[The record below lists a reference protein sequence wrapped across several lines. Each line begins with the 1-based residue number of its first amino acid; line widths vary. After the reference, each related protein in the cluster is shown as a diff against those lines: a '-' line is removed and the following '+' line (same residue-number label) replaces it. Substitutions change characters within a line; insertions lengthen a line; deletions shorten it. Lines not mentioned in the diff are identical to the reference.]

1 MYYPYLRGKRHE
13 LSALRRT
20 AKILDPN
27 KVRPIIEP
35 VKSSTV
41 ILERTISE
49 LNSNNQ
55 IPIVIVN
62 PLEGQLV
69 GSPAVLNLL
78 QSNNLNVLPCIAF
91 SHQNLSSAIQLAT
104 QFCNNNVAFATYFRD
119 EPVANVTAI
128 TSRALVNSVF
138 VTQNT
143 TNQFLTSIPRLVK
156 IQDCFEAKERN
167 ADYPPHPYNYSDAHL
182 TYLSMPNAVG
192 FGDYQI
198 VGEPYSDNGGPAR
211 AVALHINYINSS
223 FNNHMFIKHCVST
236 LDSGTTSN
244 TANKFLQAL
253 NELINFANQTPD
265 VDQTTVGF
273 SGLRTYHTNNHY
285 PNLGP
290 AKECSIMHHIESIGK
305 YI

>member
-13 LSALRRT
+13 LSALRKT
-20 AKILDPN
+20 ASVLNPT

-35 VKSSTV
+35 VKSDTSV
-41 ILERTISE
+41 LERTISE

-55 IPIVIVN
+55 TPIVIVN
-62 PLEGQLV
+62 PLEGQLI
-69 GSPAVLNLL
+69 GSPAILNLL
-78 QSNNLNVLPCIAF
+78 QSNNFLPCIAF
-91 SHQNLSSAIQLAT
+91 SHQNIQSAIQLAT
-104 QFCNNNVAFATYFRD
+104 QFCDDNVDFATYFKD

-143 TNQFLTSIPRLVK
+143 TSQFLASMPRLVK
-156 IQDCFEAKERN
+156 LQDCFAARGRN
-167 ADYPPHPYNYSDAHL
+167 ADYPLHPYNYSDAHL
-182 TYLSMPNAVG
+182 TYVNMPNAIG

-198 VGEPYSDNGGPAR
+198 IGEQFSESGGPAR
-211 AVALHINYINSS
+211 AVALHITYINSS
-223 FNNHMFIKHCVST
+223 FHDHMFIKHSVST

-253 NELINFANQTPD
+253 NELMNFANQTPD
-265 VDQTTVGF
+265 VDQTTLGF
-273 SGLRTYHTNNHY
+273 TGLRTYHTNQHY

-290 AKECSIMHHIESIGK
+290 AKECSVMHHIETIGK